1 MTVAA
6 ILADKGREVITVRP
20 TTAVVEAVEVL
31 ARHKIGAVVVIDD
44 SETPVGI
51 FSERDVVRALGKYG
65 ADALGLAVST
75 VMTGKVLTCS
85 ESDTIDQVMG
95 QMTHGRF
102 RHLPVLLDE
111 RLVGI
116 VSIGDVVKRR
126 IEDVEREAEHM
137 RTYIAT
143 A

>member
-1 MTVAA
+1 MTVSA
-6 ILADKGREVITVRP
+6 ILAHKGREVVTVQP
-20 TTAVVEAVEVL
+20 ATTLGEAVEVL
-31 ARHKIGAVVVIDD
+31 ARRRIGAVVVVDD
-44 SETPVGI
+44 SDTPVGI
-51 FSERDVVRALGKYG
+51 FSERDVVRALAKYG
-65 ADALGLAVST
+65 ADAIGLAVST
-75 VMTGKVLTCS
+75 VMTGKVLSCCET
-85 ESDTIDQVMG
+85 DTIDQVME

-102 RHLPVLLDE
+102 RHLPVLVDD

-126 IEDVEREAEHM
+126 IEDVEREAEDM